1 MPEVKPLIS
10 VIVAAYNQ
18 ERYIGRC
25 LRSLLH
31 QTLDHSKYEIIV
43 VDDGSTDKTPYALN
57 LFCDPKNSVVKIITN
72 KVNLGLPASLNLA
85 IKASKSEYLVR
96 VDSDDFVN
104 ENFLNLLRLYLET
117 NPLSDAIACDYL
129 LLDDNES
136 VLEKVN
142 CFDEPIACGI
152 MFRKKQLIDI
162 GLYDES
168 FRLHEEKELRIRFE
182 KKYNIKRIAI
192 PLYRYRRHSSN
203 ITNDPKAMEFHKEK
217 LNKKHNLNK

>member
-104 ENFLNLLRLYLET
+104 ENFLNLLHLYLET

-142 CFDEPIACGI
+142 CIDEPIACGI
-152 MFRKKQLIDI
+152 MFRKNNSSISDCMMKAFDCMKRRNFESDLKKVQHQKNSDSSLSLPQTLI
-162 GLYDES
+162 
-168 FRLHEEKELRIRFE
+168 
-182 KKYNIKRIAI
+182 
-192 PLYRYRRHSSN
+192 
-203 ITNDPKAMEFHKEK
+203 
-217 LNKKHNLNK
+217 KHYK

>member
-72 KVNLGLPASLNLA
+72 EVNLGLPASLNLA

-104 ENFLNLLRLYLET
+104 ENF
-117 NPLSDAIACDYL
+117 
-129 LLDDNES
+129 
-136 VLEKVN
+136 
-142 CFDEPIACGI
+142 
-152 MFRKKQLIDI
+152 
-162 GLYDES
+162 
-168 FRLHEEKELRIRFE
+168 
-182 KKYNIKRIAI
+182 
-192 PLYRYRRHSSN
+192 
-203 ITNDPKAMEFHKEK
+203 
-217 LNKKHNLNK
+217 